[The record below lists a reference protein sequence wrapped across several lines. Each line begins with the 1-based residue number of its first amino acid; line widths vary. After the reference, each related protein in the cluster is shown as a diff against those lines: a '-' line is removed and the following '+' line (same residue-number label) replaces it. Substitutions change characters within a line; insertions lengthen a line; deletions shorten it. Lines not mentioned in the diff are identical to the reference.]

1 MIINNEIEEAKE
13 NVAKSTPSIEETE
26 QDQENLIETDQDH
39 TRPTRLQYNDQATSA
54 KDALEAL
61 GYKVLYFHNLHKDSI
76 EQLLQVLFGSKD
88 DCDDCDDCEANLL
101 SFALILFSKGKTPHI
116 YDSSNDKV
124 HFEKIFNHFEHVN
137 IPKYFFFHL
146 QLMQRSTLKIEMP
159 RYRVP
164 HNSNTLAVCVQPSA
178 ESLNCVSAV
187 AEVFTNAVNGVST
200 GDPIAKAFKIIKTRC
215 DNGVIDVLDCQH
227 VLQIVLSPFYIPT
240 GRK

>member
-13 NVAKSTPSIEETE
+13 NVEKSTSSIEETE

-39 TRPTRLQYNDQATSA
+39 TRPTCLQYNDQATSA
-54 KDALEAL
+54 KDVLEAL

-76 EQLLQVLFGSKD
+76 EQLLQVLFESK
-88 DCDDCDDCEANLL
+88 DDCEANLL

-146 QLMQRSTLKIEMP
+146 KLTEGSMLPVQLPK
-159 RYRVP
+159 VP

-187 AEVFTNAVNGVST
+187 AEVFINAVNGVST

-227 VLQIVLSPFYIPT
+227 VLQIALSPFYIPT

>member
-1 MIINNEIEEAKE
+1 MIINNEIEETNE

-39 TRPTRLQYNDQATSA
+39 TRPTCLQYNDQATSA

-76 EQLLQVLFGSKD
+76 EQLLQVLFESKG
-88 DCDDCDDCEANLL
+88 DCDDCGANLL

-116 YDSSNDKV
+116 YDSSNDEV
-124 HFEKIFNHFEHVN
+124 HFEKIFNHFEDVN
-137 IPKYFFFHL
+137 VPKYFFFHL
-146 QLMQRSTLKIEMP
+146 QLTKRSTLKIEMP
-159 RYRVP
+159 RSRVP
-164 HNSNTLAVCVQPSA
+164 HNSNTLAVCLQPSA

-200 GDPIAKAFKIIKTRC
+200 GDPIAKAFKSIKTQC
-215 DNGVIDVLDCQH
+215 DNGGVIDVLHCQH
-227 VLQIVLSPFYIPT
+227 VLQIALSPFYIPT

>member
-1 MIINNEIEEAKE
+1 MIINNEIEETKE
-13 NVAKSTPSIEETE
+13 NVERSTPSIEESK

-39 TRPTRLQYNDQATSA
+39 ARPTCLQYNDQATSA

-76 EQLLQVLFGSKD
+76 ERLLQVLFESK
-88 DCDDCDDCEANLL
+88 DDCEANLL

-116 YDSSNDKV
+116 YDSSNDEV
-124 HFEKIFNHFEHVN
+124 HFEKIFNHFKHVN
-137 IPKYFFFHL
+137 IPKYLFFHL
-146 QLMQRSTLKIEMP
+146 QLTKRSTLPIQLP
-159 RYRVP
+159 RVP
-164 HNSNTLAVCVQPSA
+164 HNSNTLAVCLQPSA

-187 AEVFTNAVNGVST
+187 AEVFTNAINGVST

-215 DNGVIDVLDCQH
+215 YNGVIDILDCKH
-227 VLQIVLSPFYIPT
+227 VPQIALSPFYIPT

>member
-1 MIINNEIEEAKE
+1 MIINSEIEETKE
-13 NVAKSTPSIEETE
+13 NVERSTPFIEETE

-39 TRPTRLQYNDQATSA
+39 ARPTRLQYNDQATSA

-76 EQLLQVLFGSKD
+76 ERLLQVLFESKD
-88 DCDDCDDCEANLL
+88 NCETNLL

-116 YDSSNDKV
+116 YDNSNDKV
-124 HFEKIFNHFEHVN
+124 HFEKIFNHLEQHVN

-146 QLMQRSTLKIEMP
+146 QLTKRSTLQMELP
-159 RYRVP
+159 RVP
-164 HNSNTLAVCVQPSA
+164 HNSNTLAVCLQPST

-187 AEVFTNAVNGVST
+187 AEVFINAVNGVST
-200 GDPIAKAFKIIKTRC
+200 GDPIAKAFKSIKTQC